1 MTITKPIKAIILK
14 KKEGL
19 KFPVLSS
26 SKITLCKQDLVTAM
40 TMATGIT
47 KDQASSALNATIRSI
62 ADTLI
67 KGGRADIHG
76 LGVFATVQ
84 HKAKKGRNPK
94 TGEPITIPEKKRV
107 KFRPAKSVADRLT
120 V

>member
-1 MTITKPIKAIILK
+1 MISKPIKRIIVKQPK
-14 KKEGL
+14 KVTGQDK
-19 KFPVLSS
+19 KAHRFS
-26 SKITLCKQDLVTAM
+26 LCKQDLITTM

-47 KDQASSALNATIRSI
+47 KDQANSALNATIRSI

>member
-1 MTITKPIKAIILK
+1 MISKPIKKIIAK
-14 KKEGL
+14 QPEKSTAQEG
-19 KFPVLSS
+19 KGRKVN
-26 SKITLCKQDLVTAM
+26 LCKQDLITAM

-47 KDQASSALNATIRSI
+47 KDQANSALNASI
-62 ADTLI
+62 KSISDTLI

-107 KFRPAKSVADRLT
+107 KFRPAKSVADSLT